1 MEVFLDVDQAR
12 TFLAVAETGSFVAAA
27 ERVFVTQS
35 TVSMRIKA
43 LEDRLGRR
51 LFERGKH
58 GAALTPAG
66 LQFQPHAAAIMRIWE
81 KARLDVGLPDGF
93 EEALSIGGQISLWEG
108 FLLNWLPWMQSTA
121 PSVAIKTSLGYSN
134 AMLQSVSDGL
144 LDLAIIYRPEARPG
158 LKTEQ
163 LFEERL
169 VRVSSEQAPQAQLNA
184 QYVFINWGPEFQAD
198 HALSYPDF
206 KLPPLF
212 LDIGGLAL
220 SYLLANE
227 ASGYLPLRLAAPFI
241 EAGQLSR
248 VPESPVFSYP
258 VYAVYSSEENSQHL
272 DTALSGLREIA
283 ERLSA

>member
-1 MEVFLDVDQAR
+1 MDIDQAR

-66 LQFQPHAAAIMRIWE
+66 VQFQPHAAAIMRIWE
-81 KARLDVGLPDGF
+81 HARLDVGLPDGF
-93 EEALSIGGQISLWEG
+93 DEAISLGGQISLWEG
-108 FLLNWLPWMQSTA
+108 FLLNWLPWMQSA
-121 PSVAIKTSLGYSN
+121 VPNVAIKTRLGYSD

-144 LDLAIIYRPEARPG
+144 LDLAVIYRPEARPG
-158 LKTEQ
+158 LKIEQ

-169 VRVSSEQAPQAQLNA
+169 IRVSSEPAPKLELNA
-184 QYVFINWGPEFQAD
+184 RYVFINWGPEFQAD
-198 HALSYPDF
+198 HALNFPEF
-206 KLPPLF
+206 KLPPLY
-212 LDIGGLAL
+212 LDIGGLAIT
-220 SYLLANE
+220 YLLENA

-241 EAGQLSR
+241 EDGRLQR
-248 VPESPVFSYP
+248 VPDTPVFSYP
-258 VYAVYSSEENSQHL
+258 VYAVYSSEENSASL
-272 DTALSGLREIA
+272 ATALSGLRELA
-283 ERLSA
+283 GLVGA